1 MFKRLDYCQSAA
13 CIANRWRLLHT
24 VLSQKQP
31 DRSSFFL
38 DLSLLLSLSLFLSLS
53 PSLYDL
59 FLPALAAAAAAAGI
73 KIVHSAEAASGEK
86 WANTKIPFGRSNR
99 GRKKEKKR
107 RNRAVVKINL
117 KERANGTRIC
127 TPNEN
132 THTHAYGY

>member
-1 MFKRLDYCQSAA
+1 
-13 CIANRWRLLHT
+13 LLIDG
-24 VLSQKQP
+24 VFFIQYYL
-31 DRSSFFL
+31 RSSQTDHLFFL
-38 DLSLLLSLSLFLSLS
+38 TSLFFSLSLSLFLSLS